1 MYTKKVHHF
10 TNMSDKYVAPAD
22 AARILGVNERTLR
35 RWEEAGKITAFRT
48 PGGQRRYDIRGF
60 TTKSSRLTIIY
71 ARVSSPK
78 QREDLQR
85 QCDYLESKYPR
96 SEIIAEI
103 GGGLNYKRKKFL
115 ALLERVMSGDIER
128 IVIAY
133 KDRLA
138 RFGFDFFAWLCAK
151 NACEIVVLNQVEL
164 SPEREM
170 VEDILAILH
179 CFSARLYGLRKYKS
193 EIAKDK
199 DLPRAETPSNLEKV
213 VSSD

>member
-1 MYTKKVHHF
+1 MA
-10 TNMSDKYVAPAD
+10 DRYVAPAD

-35 RWEEAGKITAFRT
+35 RWEEAGKIQAYRT
-48 PGGQRRYDIRGF
+48 PGGKRRYDITGF
-60 TTKSSRLTIIY
+60 TAKPSRLTIIY
-71 ARVSSPK
+71 CRVSSAK
-78 QREDLQR
+78 QRDDLQR
-85 QCDYLESKYPR
+85 QCEYLQSKYP
-96 SEIIAEI
+96 SAELVSEI
-103 GGGLNYKRKKFL
+103 GGGLNYRRKKFL

-164 SPEREM
+164 SPQQEL
-170 VEDILAILH
+170 VDDILAILH

-193 EIAKDK
+193 EIAKDS
-199 DLPRAETPSNLEKV
+199 DLPTTRATSNLEKV
-213 VSSD
+213 VSSN

>member
-1 MYTKKVHHF
+1 
-10 TNMSDKYVAPAD
+10 MSDKYVSPSD

-35 RWEEAGKITAFRT
+35 RWEETKKIQAIRT
-48 PGGQRRYDIRGF
+48 PGGQRRYDITSL
-60 TTKSSRLTIIY
+60 TTKPSRLTVIY

-85 QCDYLESKYPR
+85 QCDYLKSQYPTG
-96 SEIIAEI
+96 EVVAEI

-133 KDRLA
+133 KDRFA
-138 RFGFDFFAWLCAK
+138 RFGFDFFAWFCSK
-151 NACEIVVLNQVEL
+151 NSCELVVLNQVQL

-179 CFSARLYGLRKYKS
+179 CFSARLYGLHKYKS
-193 EIAKDK
+193 EIAQDK
-199 DLPRAETPSNLEKV
+199 DLPRAETPSNLEKMV
-213 VSSD
+213 GSD

>member
-1 MYTKKVHHF
+1 
-10 TNMSDKYVAPAD
+10 MSDKYVAPAD

-48 PGGQRRYDIRGF
+48 PGGQRRYDITTF
-60 TTKSSRLTIIY
+60 TAKSSRLTVIY

-85 QCDYLESKYPR
+85 QCDYLQSKYPNA
-96 SEIIAEI
+96 EIISEV

-138 RFGFDFFAWLCAK
+138 RFGFDFFAWLCTK

-193 EIAKDK
+193 EISKDK
-199 DLPRAETPSNLEKV
+199 DLPRAETPSNLEKLA
-213 VSSD
+213 SSN

>member
-85 QCDYLESKYPR
+85 QCDYLESKYPG
-96 SEIIAEI
+96 SEIIAEV

>member
-1 MYTKKVHHF
+1 
-10 TNMSDKYVAPAD
+10 MSDQYVSPAQ

-35 RWEEAGKITAFRT
+35 RWEEAGKIKAFRT
-48 PGGQRRYDIRGF
+48 PGGKRRYDI
-60 TTKSSRLTIIY
+60 TSITVKPSRLTVIY

-85 QCDYLESKYPR
+85 QCDYLQSQYPTA
-96 SEIIAEI
+96 EIIAEV

-115 ALLERVMSGDIER
+115 ALLERVMQGDIER

-133 KDRLA
+133 KDRFA

-151 NACEIVVLNQVEL
+151 NSCEILVLNQVEL

-179 CFSARLYGLRKYKS
+179 SFSARLYGLRKYPS
-193 EIAKDK
+193 QIVKDQ
-199 DLPRAETPSNLEKV
+199 DLPRAKTASNLEKM
-213 VSSD
+213 VSSN

>member
-1 MYTKKVHHF
+1 MNRVTVITQCPINMYH
-10 TNMSDKYVAPAD
+10 SRQ
-22 AARILGVNERTLR
+22 AARTLGVNERTLR
-35 RWEEAGKITAFRT
+35 RWEEDGKITAFRT
-48 PGGQRRYDIRGF
+48 PGGKRRYDITGF
-60 TTKSSRLTIIY
+60 TIKSHRQSVIY

-85 QCDYLESKYPR
+85 QCDYLQSQYPTA
-96 SEIIAEI
+96 EIVAEI
-103 GGGLNYKRKKFL
+103 GGGLNYKRKKIL

-138 RFGFDFFAWLCAK
+138 RFGFDFFVWLCAK
-151 NACEIVVLNQVEL
+151 NSCEIVVFNQIEL
-164 SPEREM
+164 SPQQEM
-170 VEDILAILH
+170 VEDILAIMH

-193 EIAKDK
+193 EIAKDQ

-213 VSSD
+213 VSSN

>member
-1 MYTKKVHHF
+1 
-10 TNMSDKYVAPAD
+10 MSDKYVSPAD
-22 AARILGVNERTLR
+22 AARTLGVNERTLR
-35 RWEEAGKITAFRT
+35 RWEKEEKITAIRT
-48 PGGQRRYDIRGF
+48 VGGQRRYDITAF
-60 TTKSSRLTIIY
+60 TTKPVRCTVIY

-85 QCDYLESKYPR
+85 QCDYLESKYPN

-115 ALLERVMSGDIER
+115 ALLERVMQGDIER

-138 RFGFDFFAWLCAK
+138 RFGFDFFAWLCSL
-151 NACEIVVLNQVEL
+151 NSCEIVVLNQVEL

-193 EIAKDK
+193 EISKDK
-199 DLPRAETPSNLEKV
+199 NLPRAETPSNLEKMARGN
-213 VSSD
+213 